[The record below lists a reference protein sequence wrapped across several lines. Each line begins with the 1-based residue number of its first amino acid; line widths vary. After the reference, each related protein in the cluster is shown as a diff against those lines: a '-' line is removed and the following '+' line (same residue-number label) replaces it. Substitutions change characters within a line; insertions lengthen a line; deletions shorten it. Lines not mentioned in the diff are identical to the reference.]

1 MWISSNQTT
10 ISIKITMD
18 MALSSF
24 DNSQGTLELGALI
37 RNLSYLC
44 ARAWLL
50 DNMGGCWRSDW

>member
-1 MWISSNQTT
+1 
-10 ISIKITMD
+10 

-24 DNSQGTLELGALI
+24 DNSQGALELGAFI

-50 DNMGGCWRSDW
+50 DKMGGY